1 MIGGPAMKRIY
12 STDSLMEAEML
23 RVFLRQ
29 NGIESMLENEFS
41 SQLVGMGPGPVPLII
56 TVSDHDE
63 PGAIHVIRK
72 HLAKKEKPK

>member
-1 MIGGPAMKRIY
+1 MKRIY
-12 STDSLMEAEML
+12 STDSLIEAEMI

-41 SQLVGMGPGPVPLII
+41 SQLVGMSPSAIPLII
-56 TVSDHDE
+56 TVSDRDAD
-63 PGAIHVIRK
+63 GAIHVVRK